1 MIMSI
6 RGWDVNIISNFIY
19 FMWIF
24 LHLCKN
30 SNNYKTNDRS
40 RKRYIQK
47 YDIVVIL
54 SNNGDLF
61 RPINI
66 HKCCKYLNILSLI
79 ARYDIYIIITY
90 AL

>member
-30 SNNYKTNDRS
+30 SNNKTNDS